1 MKRRHLLA
9 AAGGALIAAPCL
21 VSAQPAWPTKG
32 PVRLI
37 AQFPPG
43 GLVDTVSRLMAP
55 HLSQALGQ
63 TVIVENKAGAGGL
76 IGTDYV
82 SRQPADGYAL
92 LVSHASV
99 HIYAAATRNVM
110 PFDPVSDFSHLAMLV
125 EAPMVI
131 LVRKDSA
138 FQTLGQYIAAAK
150 VKPVRYG
157 TSGIGSANHLYGE
170 LLKIEGSAPQH
181 DHVPYQG
188 SAPAMQDLLSGQ
200 IDSLFDPI
208 TTNVAQL
215 KSGSLRALAVS
226 TPQRLT
232 ALPNI
237 PTFAELGFSS
247 MTGSQWLGLSARGH
261 EEVRQ
266 VDRQKRVGFAGGE
279 LDCQV
284 VNFARAAQGGHAGC
298 RDTHL
303 AGVKMRRV
311 FVQHFS
317 HIPNHRIRIQRGTV
331 MEFHTGSQLEDPF
344 GFVFRIHRPAGCQA
358 RDEHTGSIGF
368 GQVPVGQGV
377 IHGDPRKTVALEALI
392 GLSQCSGNI
401 CCGHGNAKH
410 FFLGH
415 RRLNHSQSHC
425 SDRRQLTPLR
435 FGTAGKLRNKFHLD
449 SPLIS

>member
-9 AAGGALIAAPCL
+9 AAGGALIAAPGL
-21 VSAQPAWPTKG
+21 VSAQSAWPTKG

-131 LVRKDSA
+131 LVRKDSP

-226 TPQRLT
+226 TPQRLP

-247 MTGSQWLGLSARGH
+247 MTGSQWLGLSAPKNLPAPIAQKLSALMPEILAKPDIMSRL
-261 EEVRQ
+261 EELQ
-266 VDRQKRVGFAGGE
+266 T
-279 LDCQV
+279 L
-284 VNFARAAQGGHAGC
+284 
-298 RDTHL
+298 
-303 AGVKMRRV
+303 
-311 FVQHFS
+311 
-317 HIPNHRIRIQRGTV
+317 
-331 MEFHTGSQLEDPF
+331 
-344 GFVFRIHRPAGCQA
+344 
-358 RDEHTGSIGF
+358 
-368 GQVPVGQGV
+368 
-377 IHGDPRKTVALEALI
+377 PRKTPVVGDEFVKLIQGQIDTWTKVAKR
-392 GLSQCSGNI
+392 
-401 CCGHGNAKH
+401 AKVEVVV
-410 FFLGH
+410 
-415 RRLNHSQSHC
+415 
-425 SDRRQLTPLR
+425 
-435 FGTAGKLRNKFHLD
+435 
-449 SPLIS
+449 